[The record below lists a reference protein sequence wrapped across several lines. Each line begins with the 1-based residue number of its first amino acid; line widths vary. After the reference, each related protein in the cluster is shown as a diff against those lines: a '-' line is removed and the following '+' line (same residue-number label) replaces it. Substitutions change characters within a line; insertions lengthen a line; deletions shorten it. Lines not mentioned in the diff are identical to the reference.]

1 MEYQKIANLM
11 DDNTLNQPSK
21 FRTRNWIEIN
31 DESRVAYNVNSQI
44 QFKTTVLK
52 SSLCDYSDAY
62 ILVKGT
68 ITVNNTAAQGAAANN
83 TNKKVIFKNCAP
95 FTNCISEI
103 NNTQIDNAKD
113 IDIVMPMYKLI
124 EYSDNYAK
132 TTGSLWQYCKD
143 IPARNA
149 NDDDVIVEFTEGNLT
164 DSFNFKLKIT
174 DRTGNGGTKN
184 VEIMVPLKYLS
195 NFRRTLEMP
204 LISCEV
210 NLILTW
216 SSSCVLIAT
225 VNPNQAATFAI
236 TDTKLYIPVVTL
248 STQENTKFLQ
258 QLKSGF
264 KRVINWNKYLSKPEL
279 LAQNPSLNHLVEPSF
294 QGVNRLFILAFEND
308 NHRTSDERY
317 YLPTVEIKDYNIV
330 INGENFFDQP
340 IKNNKIAYDNIRKI
354 ATGQGDDYT
363 TGCLLDYPYFANTY
377 KMIAVD
383 LSKQQ
388 ALDADPRA
396 IQQINFTANLD
407 RAGNTRVYFILEEA
421 KETILDFSQGTV
433 KVL

>member
-1 MEYQKIANLM
+1 MEYQKIANLI
-11 DDNTLNQPSK
+11 DDDTLNEPSK
-21 FRTRNWIEIN
+21 FRTRNWAEVN
-31 DESRVAYNVNSQI
+31 DESRGAYNVNSQI
-44 QFKTTVLK
+44 KFKTSMLK
-52 SSLCDYSDAY
+52 SSLCDAY

-68 ITVNNTAAQGAAANN
+68 ITVNNTAAAGVAANN
-83 TNKKVIFKNCAP
+83 TNKKVIFKNFAP

-113 IDIVMPMYKLI
+113 IDIVMPMYNLI

-149 NDDDVIVEFTEGNLT
+149 NDDIAIFAEDNTT
-164 DSFNFKLKIT
+164 DSFKFKVKIT
-174 DRTGNGGTKN
+174 GQTGNNGTKD
-184 VEIMVPLKYLS
+184 VEIMVPLNYLS
-195 NFRRTLEMP
+195 NFWRTLEMP
-204 LISCEV
+204 LINCEV

-225 VNPNQAATFAI
+225 AIQNQAATFKI
-236 TDTKLYIPVVTL
+236 TDTKLYVPLVTL

-279 LAQNPSLNHLVEPSF
+279 LAQNPNLNHLVEPSF
-294 QGVNRLFILAFEND
+294 QGINRLFVLTFEND
-308 NHRTSDERY
+308 NDRTSDDRY
-317 YLPTVEIKDYNIV
+317 YLPAVEIKDYNIV

-340 IKNNKIAYDNIRKI
+340 IKNNKITYGNIRKI
-354 ATGQGDDYT
+354 AICQGDDYT
-363 TGCLLDYPYFANTY
+363 TGCLLDYPYFKDTY

-396 IQQINFTANLD
+396 IQQINFTGNLD
-407 RAGNTRVYFILEEA
+407 RAGNAMVYFILEEA
-421 KETILDFSQGTV
+421 KETILDFSQGTL